1 MTKILS
7 DALLRDI
14 SNLYDGTDDYDVKI
28 EVGQEVETEIFKA
41 HSVILRARSSY
52 FRAAFSSNWAMK
64 EGDFLILKKPNM
76 SPLVF
81 QSILKNNFNSSI
93 FTARQF
99 CLISYW
105 INGQEPLLTDLKSID
120 YEFKLLLRG
129 SKDGFK
135 PEDFLSRCS
144 NKGATIVIIK
154 LKNSEK
160 IIGGYN
166 PITWSRTGTF
176 LKTDKSFIFSLDK
189 SLKSIILSRVK
200 DSGYA
205 ISDDALN
212 KIGFGKG
219 DLYIFLNRCDL
230 QDYTVKILDS
240 KSFEIVDYE
249 VFQVLTK

>member
-41 HSVILRARSSY
+41 HSVILRAR
-52 FRAAFSSNWAMK
+52 
-64 EGDFLILKKPNM
+64 
-76 SPLVF
+76 
-81 QSILKNNFNSSI
+81 NNFNSSI

-105 INGQEPLLTDLKSID
+105 INGQEPLLTDLK
-120 YEFKLLLRG
+120 
-129 SKDGFK
+129 
-135 PEDFLSRCS
+135 
-144 NKGATIVIIK
+144 N
-154 LKNSEK
+154 
-160 IIGGYN
+160 
-166 PITWSRTGTF
+166 
-176 LKTDKSFIFSLDK
+176 K